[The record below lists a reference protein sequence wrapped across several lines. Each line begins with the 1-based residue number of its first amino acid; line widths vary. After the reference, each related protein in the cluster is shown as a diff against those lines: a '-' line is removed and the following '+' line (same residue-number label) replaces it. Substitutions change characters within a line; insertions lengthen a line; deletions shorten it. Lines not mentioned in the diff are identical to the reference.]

1 MAKPYLSVIIPAYN
15 EEKRIPTTLLDIDKY
30 LSAKEYSYEI
40 IVVVAPS
47 TDRTVEVVKRHCEI
61 IKNLR
66 MVALE
71 KGYGKGHAV
80 KMGMLEARGQ
90 YRVFTDADNSTTIDH
105 FDHMVPY
112 FKEGYGVVICSRA
125 MKGSKLTPAQP
136 LYRQIPGKIGNLIIQ
151 ILVAP
156 GLWDTQCGFKGFS
169 EDAVRDIFSRV
180 TIDRWGFDVEVLALA
195 RKFGHRIKEIP
206 VTWINDLESKV
217 TAGAFISTLGDVFR
231 IRMNLWLGKYND
243 KDSSKHSDTV

>member
-1 MAKPYLSVIIPAYN
+1 MAKPYLSVVIPAYN
-15 EEKRIPTTLLDIDKY
+15 EEKRIPTTLIDIDRH
-30 LSAKEYSYEI
+30 LSTKEYSYEI

-47 TDRTVEVVKRHCEI
+47 SDRTVEVVKRHCEI

-66 MVALE
+66 YIELDNKATG
-71 KGYGKGHAV
+71 KGYAV
-80 KMGMLEARGQ
+80 KAGMLEAKGQ

-105 FDHMVPY
+105 FDRMLPY

-151 ILVAP
+151 VLVLP

-169 EDAVRDIFSRV
+169 EDAARDIFERA
-180 TIDRWGFDVEVLALA
+180 TITRWGFDVEVLALA

-206 VTWINDLESKV
+206 VTWVNDLESKV
-217 TAGAFISTLGDVFR
+217 TAGAFISTLGDVFK
-231 IRMNLWLGKYND
+231 IRMNLWLGKYSN
-243 KDSSKHSDTV
+243 KHTQ

>member
-15 EEKRIPTTLLDIDKY
+15 EEKRIPTTLIDIDRH
-30 LSAKEYSYEI
+30 LSTKEYSYEI

-47 TDRTVEVVKRHCEI
+47 SDRTIEVVQRHCEI

-66 MVALE
+66 MIALE

-80 KMGMLEARGQ
+80 KVGMLEAKGQ

-105 FDHMVPY
+105 FDRMLPY
-112 FKEGYGVVICSRA
+112 FKEGYGAVICSRA
-125 MKGSKLTPAQP
+125 LKDSKLTPAQP

-151 ILVAP
+151 VLVLP
-156 GLWDTQCGFKGFS
+156 GLWDTQCGFKGLS
-169 EDAVRDIFSRV
+169 EDASRDIFNRV
-180 TIDRWGFDVEVLALA
+180 SINRWGFDVEVLVLA
-195 RKFGHRIKEIP
+195 RKFGYRIKEIP

-217 TAGAFISTLGDVFR
+217 TAGGYADTLADVVK
-231 IRMNLWLGKYND
+231 IRMNLWLGKY
-243 KDSSKHSDTV
+243 K